1 MKLNQLTKA
10 VELQQ
15 KIATLNREIDY
26 WKWATG
32 FAGTIELKKAG
43 SNSSVVAFTNLIDF
57 PQVKKDVLEA
67 LGKEVINLQNQFD
80 NL

>member
-15 KIATLNREIDY
+15 KIATLNREIES

-32 FAGTIELKKAG
+32 FAGTIELKKTG
-43 SNSSVVAFTNLIDF
+43 SHSSLVAFTNLIDF
-57 PQVKKDVLEA
+57 PQVKKDVLEQ